1 MRMMKRT
8 VLSLLSATLLV
19 GATASHANTPA
30 YVDSKEYKV
39 LLDASRFASNPTS
52 AAATLLHDLS
62 ARLSALNF
70 DKTITGGFSA
80 GDRDTLAYYD
90 TPHSCSLMNRGY
102 SVRTRAGDSD
112 DIQFK
117 FRHPDEELSY
127 WTDVSGSGKN
137 KETKLETDVTPG
149 SLVLAHSTKQDA
161 STTPTTVSAL
171 IKQFPGASALSDIS
185 SASLSPVAG
194 VTVTQQEYDGPESDI
209 GEAVAEFTLTLWY
222 INGASA
228 PALADLSFRVDAD
241 EYKYFTTPVLKRS
254 QTLNTAIGSI
264 GNGWNIAND
273 GGKTSWLYAYHSSS
287 YPNGFCN

>member
-1 MRMMKRT
+1 MLKRT
-8 VLSLLSATLLV
+8 VLSLLSATLLL
-19 GATASHANTPA
+19 GATASHANSPA

-39 LLDASRFASNPTS
+39 LLDATRFASNPSS
-52 AAATLLHDLS
+52 AAATLLHDVS
-62 ARLSALNF
+62 ARLSTLGF
-70 DKTITGGFSA
+70 DKTVTGNFSA

-90 TPHSCSLMNRGY
+90 TPHSCTLMNRGY
-102 SVRTRAGDSD
+102 SVRTRAGDHA

-127 WTDVSGSGKN
+127 WTDVSGAGKN

-149 SLVLAHSTKQDA
+149 NLVLAHSTKQDA
-161 STTPTTVSAL
+161 TTTPTTVAAL

-185 SASLSPVAG
+185 SAGLSPVAG

-209 GEAVAEFTLTLWY
+209 GESVAEFTLTLWY
-222 INGASA
+222 VNGAAA
-228 PALADLSFRVDAD
+228 PALAELSFRVEAD
-241 EYKYFTTPVLKRS
+241 EDNYFTTPVLNRS
-254 QTLNTAIGSI
+254 QVLNKAIGSI

-273 GGKTSWLYAYHSSS
+273 GGKTSWLYAYRSTA

>member
-8 VLSLLSATLLV
+8 VLSLLSATLLL

-39 LLDASRFASNPTS
+39 LLDPTRFASNPSS
-52 AAATLLHDLS
+52 AAATLLHDVS
-62 ARLSALNF
+62 ARLSALAF
-70 DKTITGGFSA
+70 DKTISGNFSA

-90 TPHSCSLMNRGY
+90 TPHSCSLMARGY
-102 SVRTRAGDSD
+102 SVRTRTGDHN

-117 FRHPDEELSY
+117 FRHADEELSY
-127 WTDVSGSGKN
+127 WTDVSGAGKN

-161 STTPTTVSAL
+161 TTTPATVSAL

-185 SASLSPVAG
+185 TAGLSPVAG

-209 GEAVAEFTLTLWY
+209 GQSVAEFTLTLWY
-222 INGASA
+222 VNGASA
-228 PALADLSFRVDAD
+228 PALAELSFRVEADAD
-241 EYKYFTTPVLKRS
+241 NYFTTPVLTRS
-254 QTLNTAIGSI
+254 QTLNKAIGSI

-273 GGKTSWLYAYHSSS
+273 GGKTSWLYAYKSST

>member
-1 MRMMKRT
+1 MMKRT
-8 VLSLLSATLLV
+8 VLSLLSATLLL
-19 GATASHANTPA
+19 GAASSHANAPA

-39 LLDASRFASNPTS
+39 LLDASRFASNPTT
-52 AAATLLHDLS
+52 AAATLLHDVS
-62 ARLSALNF
+62 TRLAALNF
-70 DKTITGGFSA
+70 DKTISGGFSA

-102 SVRTRAGDSD
+102 SVRTRAGDSN

-127 WTDVSGSGKN
+127 WTDVSGAGKN

-149 SLVLAHSTKQDA
+149 SLVLGHSTKQDA
-161 STTPTTVSAL
+161 STTPATVSAL

-185 SASLSPVAG
+185 SAALSPVAG
-194 VTVTQQEYDGPESDI
+194 VTVTQQEYDGPEADI
-209 GEAVAEFTLTLWY
+209 GESVAEFTLTLWY
-222 INGASA
+222 VNGASA
-228 PALADLSFRVDAD
+228 PALAELSFRVEAD
-241 EYKYFTTPVLKRS
+241 EDKYFTTPVLTRS

-264 GNGWNIAND
+264 GNNWNIAND

>member
-1 MRMMKRT
+1 MMKRT
-8 VLSLLSATLLV
+8 VSSLLSAALLL
-19 GATASHANTPA
+19 GATARHANSPA

-52 AAATLLHDLS
+52 AASTLLRDLS
-62 ARLSALNF
+62 SRLGALGF
-70 DKTITGGFSA
+70 DKTIDGGFSA

-90 TPHSCSLMNRGY
+90 TPHTCSLMNRGY
-102 SVRTRAGDSD
+102 SVRTRSGDHS

-127 WTDVSGSGKN
+127 WTDVSGAGKN
-137 KETKLETDVTPG
+137 KETKFETDVTPG

-161 STTPTTVSAL
+161 TTTPTSVAAL

-185 SASLSPVAG
+185 GAALAPVAG

-209 GEAVAEFTLTLWY
+209 GESVAEFTLTLWY
-222 INGASA
+222 VNGAAA
-228 PALADLSFRVDAD
+228 PALAELSFRVEAD
-241 EYKYFTTPVLKRS
+241 DDKYFTTPVLTRS
-254 QTLNTAIGSI
+254 QVLNTAIGSI

-273 GGKTSWLYAYHSSS
+273 GGKTSWLYAYRSSA
-287 YPNGFCN
+287 YPNGFCQ

>member
-1 MRMMKRT
+1 MMKRT
-8 VLSLLSATLLV
+8 VSSLLSAALLL
-19 GATASHANTPA
+19 GATASHANSPA

-52 AAATLLHDLS
+52 AASTLLRDLS
-62 ARLSALNF
+62 SRLGALGF
-70 DKTITGGFSA
+70 DKTIDGGFSA

-90 TPHSCSLMNRGY
+90 TPHTCSLMNRGY
-102 SVRTRAGDSD
+102 SVRTRSGDHS

-127 WTDVSGSGKN
+127 WTDVSGAGKN
-137 KETKLETDVTPG
+137 KETKFETDVTPG

-161 STTPTTVSAL
+161 TTTPTSVAAL

-185 SASLSPVAG
+185 GAALAPVAG

-209 GEAVAEFTLTLWY
+209 GESVAEFTLTLWY
-222 INGASA
+222 VNGAAA
-228 PALADLSFRVDAD
+228 PALAELSFRVEAD
-241 EYKYFTTPVLKRS
+241 DDKYFTTPVLTRS
-254 QTLNTAIGSI
+254 QVLNTAIGSI

-273 GGKTSWLYAYHSSS
+273 GGKTSWLYAYRSSA
-287 YPNGFCN
+287 YPNGFCQ

>member
-1 MRMMKRT
+1 MMKRT
-8 VLSLLSATLLV
+8 VLSLLSATLLL
-19 GATASHANTPA
+19 GAATSHANTPA

-39 LLDASRFASNPTS
+39 LLDASRFASNPST
-52 AAATLLHDLS
+52 AAAQLLRDVS
-62 ARLSALNF
+62 TRLTALKF
-70 DKTITGGFSA
+70 DKTISGNFSA

-90 TPHSCSLMNRGY
+90 TAHSCSLYGRGY
-102 SVRTRAGDSD
+102 TVRTRAGDHS

-127 WTDVSGSGKN
+127 WTDVSGAGKN
-137 KETKLETDVTPG
+137 KSTKLETDVTPG

-161 STTPTTVSAL
+161 TTTPTTVSAL

-185 SASLSPVAG
+185 TATLSPVAG
-194 VTVTQQEYDGPESDI
+194 VTVTQQEYDGPEADI
-209 GEAVAEFTLTLWY
+209 GQSVAEFTLTLWY
-222 INGASA
+222 INNAATPSVA
-228 PALADLSFRVDAD
+228 ELSFRVDAD
-241 EYKYFTTPVLKRS
+241 ADDYFTTPVLTRS

-273 GGKTSWLYAYHSSS
+273 GGKTSWLYAYRSSS